1 MTEENQVKHLTKQ
14 NKHPGRVAWGKELAR
29 RNRENKAKLQKKI
42 SSSQEVESSTSQ
54 EVEPS
59 TSQEVKSSTS
69 SSIKSSHVLMI
80 IGVLAVA
87 GVGAYYMQRKNQTKN
102 DVTESQ
108 KKDAIFNPF

>member
-14 NKHPGRVAWGKELAR
+14 NKHPGRVAWGKELQR

-42 SSSQEVESSTSQ
+42 SQEVESSTSQ
-54 EVEPS
+54 EVNSS
-59 TSQEVKSSTS
+59 TSQEVNSSTS

>member
-1 MTEENQVKHLTKQ
+1 MTEENQVKQLTKQ
-14 NKHPGRVAWGKELAR
+14 NKNPGRVAWGKELQR

-42 SSSQEVESSTSQ
+42 STSQ

-69 SSIKSSHVLMI
+69 QEVKSSTSSSIKSSHVFLI
-80 IGVLAVA
+80 IGVLAVV
-87 GVGAYYMQRKNQTKN
+87 GVGAYYMQRKNKTKN
-102 DVTESQ
+102 DVTENQ

>member
-29 RNRENKAKLQKKI
+29 RNRENKEKLQKKI
-42 SSSQEVESSTSQ
+42 SQEVNSSTSQ
-54 EVEPS
+54 EVNSS

-69 SSIKSSHVLMI
+69 SSIKSSHVFII
-80 IGVLAVA
+80 IGVLAVF
-87 GVGAYYMQRKNQTKN
+87 GVGAYYTQRKNRIKN